1 MLLASW
7 FSFRGGKIDQ
17 EGCGIGEVSWALQ
30 ALAFELLDT
39 VLDLTGSVD
48 GEQADEDGQGL
59 EDALDSGGVCVLAG
73 VPLLFFCIIAASLL
87 S

>member
-48 GEQADEDGQGL
+48 GE
-59 EDALDSGGVCVLAG
+59 
-73 VPLLFFCIIAASLL
+73 
-87 S
+87 

>member
-1 MLLASW
+1 MLAGAVSKLVII
-7 FSFRGGKIDQ
+7 FRGGKIDQ

-48 GEQADEDGQGL
+48 GE
-59 EDALDSGGVCVLAG
+59 
-73 VPLLFFCIIAASLL
+73 
-87 S
+87 